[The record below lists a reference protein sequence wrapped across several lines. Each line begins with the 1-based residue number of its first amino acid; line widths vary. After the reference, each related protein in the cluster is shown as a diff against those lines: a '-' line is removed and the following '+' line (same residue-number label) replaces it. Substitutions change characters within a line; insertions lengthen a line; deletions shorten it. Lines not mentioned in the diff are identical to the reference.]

1 MGVNAAG
8 FESSEQHCR
17 ITRTLTIV
25 EVVTQGTHTCT
36 RTQIEAIYRSCA
48 LQQKAAKHA
57 PRVLYL
63 APPYFM

>member
-17 ITRTLTIV
+17 IARTLTIV
-25 EVVTQGTHTCT
+25 EVVTQGTCTC
-36 RTQIEAIYRSCA
+36 TQIEAIYRSCA